1 MNVAYTHSAESKSPL
16 KPVLLSLALTG
27 SIFALLPILHI
38 LPDFWKPKPGIDI
51 GSVTKEIPPV
61 VIEPEVKP
69 PEPKEKLKAPEMEK
83 ELQKIDLCQLE
94 ILIHAGPGDGHNYLN
109 IGDPAA
115 LFAQEGFE
123 DLYDII
129 DLHRKPK
136 ALFQVEPVFPYNLKN
151 QRIEG
156 WVILEW
162 IITTSGRVTQ
172 VKAVEYSHREFVQPA
187 IDSISKS
194 KWEPGEISN
203 KPVNT
208 RVRQKISFNL

>member
-1 MNVAYTHSAESKSPL
+1 
-16 KPVLLSLALTG
+16 LSLTLTG

-38 LPDFWKPKPGIDI
+38 LPDFWKPDPGINTD
-51 GSVTKEIPPV
+51 SVVKEIPPV

-69 PEPKEKLKAPEMEK
+69 PEPKEKLKAPEMER
-83 ELQKIDLCQLE
+83 ELQKIDLRQLE
-94 ILIHAGPGDGHNYLN
+94 VLLNTTGDGSSYLD
-109 IGDPAA
+109 IGDPAQIFMPA
-115 LFAQEGFE
+115 KFE
-123 DLYDII
+123 DLYDLS
-129 DLHRKPK
+129 DLDRKPK

-162 IITTSGRVTQ
+162 IITSSGRVTQ
-172 VKAVEYSHREFVQPA
+172 VKAIQYSHREFVQPA

-194 KWEPGEISN
+194 KWEPGEVS
-203 KPVNT
+203 KEPVNT